1 MPNYLEKDELIKKMR
16 DAFERDGYYKAYK
29 VTEEYQLKY
38 PNSEDFHSHENDV
51 TNNFRGTLSEINEE
65 LAKAK
70 KQDKEEYQSALHAY
84 NTGSSEIRDV
94 LVELAA
100 KDGLPDVVSS
110 NKKFIDNIA
119 YYALN
124 EFSEAYNWAS
134 NFSEF
139 WEYFVRG
146 TEALKV
152 TS

>member
-1 MPNYLEKDELIKKMR
+1 MSNYLEKDELIKKMK

-29 VTEEYQLKY
+29 VTEDYQLKY
-38 PNSEDFHSHENDV
+38 PDSKNFHSHEDDI
-51 TNNFRGTLSEINEE
+51 TNNFRGTLNEINEE

-70 KQDKEEYQSALHAY
+70 KQDKEEYQSALLAY

-100 KDGLPDVVSS
+100 KEGLPDVVSS
-110 NKKFIDNIA
+110 NKKFIDSIA

-124 EFSEAYNWAS
+124 EFSESYNWAS

-152 TS
+152 AS